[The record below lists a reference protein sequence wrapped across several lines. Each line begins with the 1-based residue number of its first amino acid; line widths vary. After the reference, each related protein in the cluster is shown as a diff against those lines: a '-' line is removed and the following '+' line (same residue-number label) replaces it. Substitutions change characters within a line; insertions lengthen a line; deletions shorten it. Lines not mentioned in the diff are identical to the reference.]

1 MIADTERRSCKD
13 RNCLCKLSSWGAWS
27 ACCHDGG
34 GTKSNSTTRKR
45 HILTNYEPCDNTERL
60 EQSRYCH
67 KCPCINGTEFTCYKS
82 ENRCIS
88 KSWICDGNKDCRN
101 GEDELNC
108 CKSNQFTCQDGFKC
122 IEKSQLCDEKKD
134 CDGGEDER
142 GCCESK
148 GKFTCNNYKCISKS
162 WICDGYN
169 DCGGGE
175 DELPFYCSHR
185 VFANSKSR
193 KISSTNFV
201 KLLAFVMMVALS

>member
-88 KSWICDGNKDCRN
+88 KSWICDG
-101 GEDELNC
+101 
-108 CKSNQFTCQDGFKC
+108 
-122 IEKSQLCDEKKD
+122 
-134 CDGGEDER
+134 
-142 GCCESK
+142 
-148 GKFTCNNYKCISKS
+148 
-162 WICDGYN
+162 YN

>member
-1 MIADTERRSCKD
+1 M
-13 RNCLCKLSSWGAWS
+13 G
-27 ACCHDGG
+27 
-34 GTKSNSTTRKR
+34 
-45 HILTNYEPCDNTERL
+45 
-60 EQSRYCH
+60 
-67 KCPCINGTEFTCYKS
+67 
-82 ENRCIS
+82 
-88 KSWICDGNKDCRN
+88 
-101 GEDELNC
+101 NC
-108 CKSNQFTCQDGFKC
+108 CRINQFTCQDGFKC

-201 KLLAFVMMVALS
+201 KLLAFVMMMVALS